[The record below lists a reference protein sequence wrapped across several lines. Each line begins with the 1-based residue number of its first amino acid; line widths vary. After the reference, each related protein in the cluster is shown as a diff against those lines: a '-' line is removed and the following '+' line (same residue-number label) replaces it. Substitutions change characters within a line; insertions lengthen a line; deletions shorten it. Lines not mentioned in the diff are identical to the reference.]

1 MTDPQADFESEGVVT
16 SFVSNAEL
24 QYAFVTPTD
33 GKVTDR
39 IYVDQKCMKK
49 SKVGSLSAGMR
60 VKCRGAHR
68 ERGPKAKRIE
78 VLS

>member
-1 MTDPQADFESEGVVT
+1 MADSQVDFESEGIVT

-33 GKVTDR
+33 GKVADI

-49 SKVGSLSAGMR
+49 SKVSSLFRGMR

-68 ERGPKAKRIE
+68 EKGPKARRIE